1 MCTGNQ
7 KRSERV
13 LHIIIDGGSGMM
25 LNRYLTIMT
34 GVLVSVTALQAQVDP
49 DFHCYLLF
57 GQSNM
62 AGGGA
67 GVAIGESGS
76 GSLNSSDC
84 DTSSRVK
91 VLAFSNCNAGS
102 IVACKNSPQGRTA
115 DKWYTASP
123 ALHIC
128 NEGVS
133 PGDWFAKTML
143 DSIRSDIK
151 IGLIPCALSGQGLQ
165 VFVKGGSNFNI
176 PNWAHPTLANSS
188 PYTWMLNRCKI
199 AQQTGVI
206 KGILLHQGESG
217 AGNKAW
223 GDVAKQIMDD
233 LKKDL
238 GLADNIPVIVGE
250 LRQDSKACCAGTNK
264 AINDFAKS
272 YPHCGLASSQ
282 NLSVQS
288 DDPYH
293 FNPEGMRE
301 LGKRYAR
308 AFLSLADRE
317 YMPRIGDV
325 AVKNPQKSPTLSAA
339 TIRTM
344 KDNIQVYSLDGKRVS
359 RSQINGELSGAV
371 HSGNVYLVAGKTG
384 QTMQLMMLNP

>member
-1 MCTGNQ
+1 MEA
-7 KRSERV
+7 R
-13 LHIIIDGGSGMM
+13 DMM
-25 LNRYLTIMT
+25 VNKYLALFL
-34 GVLVSVTALQAQVDP
+34 GVVVSVTALQAQVDP
-49 DFHCYLLF
+49 NFHCYLLF

-67 GVAIGESGS
+67 GVSLGGSGS
-76 GSLNSSDC
+76 GTLNSADC
-84 DTSSRVK
+84 DTSPRVK
-91 VLAFSNCNAGS
+91 VLAFTTCNAGS

-128 NEGVS
+128 DEGVS

-176 PNWAHPTLANSS
+176 PTWAHPTLGNSS

-217 AGNKAW
+217 SGSKSW
-223 GDVAKQIMDD
+223 GDVAKQIIDD

-238 GLADNIPVIVGE
+238 ALPSNIPVIVGE
-250 LRQDSKACCAGTNK
+250 LRQDSKACCAGGNT
-264 AINDFAKS
+264 AIDAFAKS
-272 YPHCGLASSQ
+272 YPNCGLASSQ
-282 NLSVQS
+282 NLSVQT

-308 AFLSLADRE
+308 AFLGLADRQ

-325 AVKNPQKSPTLSAA
+325 AVNNPQRSTMLSAA
-339 TIRTM
+339 KLRSLNNDIQMYTI
-344 KDNIQVYSLDGKRVS
+344 DGKRIP
-359 RSQINGELSGAV
+359 RNQITKDLSGAAQ
-371 HSGNVYLVAGKTG
+371 SGNVYLVSGKAGQHT
-384 QTMQLMMLNP
+384 QLMLLNP

>member
-1 MCTGNQ
+1 MIGN
-7 KRSERV
+7 KH
-13 LHIIIDGGSGMM
+13 LA
-25 LNRYLTIMT
+25 LFL
-34 GVLVSVTALQAQVDP
+34 GVIVSVAAIQAQVDP
-49 DFHCYLLF
+49 NFHCYLLF

-67 GVAIGESGS
+67 GVALGGSGS
-76 GSLNSSDC
+76 GTLNAADC
-84 DTSSRVK
+84 DTSTRVK
-91 VLAFSNCNAGS
+91 VLAFPTCNAGS

-143 DSIRSDIK
+143 DSIRNDIK

-217 AGNKAW
+217 SGSNAW
-223 GDVAKQIMDD
+223 GNVAKQIMDD

-238 GLADNIPVIVGE
+238 ALPDNIPVIVGE

-282 NLSVQS
+282 NLGVQTDA

-308 AFLSLADRE
+308 AFLGLADRQ

-325 AVKNPQKSPTLSAA
+325 ATQNPQRSRMITAA
-339 TIRTM
+339 SVRALN
-344 KDNIQVYSLDGKRVS
+344 DDIQIYTLDGKRAS
-359 RSQINGELSGAV
+359 RNQIKSDLSGV
-371 HSGNVYLVAGKTG
+371 SHSGKVYLVSGKSG

>member
-1 MCTGNQ
+1 
-7 KRSERV
+7 
-13 LHIIIDGGSGMM
+13 MM
-25 LNRYLTIMT
+25 LSKYVAIFLGIA
-34 GVLVSVTALQAQVDP
+34 VSITAVQAQVDP
-49 DFHCYLLF
+49 NFHCYLLF

-67 GVAIGESGS
+67 GVALGGSGS
-76 GSLNSSDC
+76 GTLNAADC
-84 DTSSRVK
+84 DTSPRVK
-91 VLAFSNCNAGS
+91 VLAFTTCNAGS

-123 ALHIC
+123 GLHIC

-176 PNWAHPTLANSS
+176 PNWAHPTLGNKS
-188 PYTWMLNRCKI
+188 PYDWMLNRCKI

-217 AGNKAW
+217 SGSKAW

-238 GLADNIPVIVGE
+238 SLPGNIPVIVGE
-250 LRQDSKACCAGTNK
+250 LRQDSKACCAGGNT
-264 AINDFAKS
+264 AINAFAKS
-272 YPHCGLASSQ
+272 YPGCGLASSK
-282 NLSVQS
+282 NLGVQTDA

-301 LGKRYAR
+301 LGKRYAN
-308 AFLSLADRE
+308 AFLSLADRQ

-325 AVKNPQKSPTLSAA
+325 AIQNPQRSRMATAA
-339 TIRTM
+339 SVRALN
-344 KDNIQVYSLDGKRVS
+344 DDIQIYTLDGKRAS
-359 RSQINGELSGAV
+359 RNQIRSELSGAV
-371 HSGNVYLVAGKTG
+371 HSGNLYLVSGKSG
-384 QTMQLMMLNP
+384 QNMQLMMLNP

>member
-1 MCTGNQ
+1 M
-7 KRSERV
+7 
-13 LHIIIDGGSGMM
+13 GMVF
-25 LNRYLTIMT
+25 NRYLVIMA
-34 GVLVSVTALQAQVDP
+34 GVLVTVAAIHAQVDP
-49 DFHCYLLF
+49 NFHCYLLF

-67 GVAIGESGS
+67 GVSIGGSGS
-76 GSLNSSDC
+76 GTLNASDC
-84 DTSSRVK
+84 DTSPRVK
-91 VLAFSNCNAGS
+91 VLAFTTCNAGS

-128 NEGVS
+128 DEGVS

-176 PNWAHPTLANSS
+176 PNWAHPTLGNSS

-217 AGNKAW
+217 SGSKAW
-223 GDVAKQIMDD
+223 GDVAKQIIDD

-238 GLADNIPVIVGE
+238 ALPDNIPVVVGE
-250 LRQDSKACCAGTNK
+250 LRQDAKACCAGTNK
-264 AINDFAKS
+264 AIDAFAKS
-272 YPHCGLASSQ
+272 YPSCGLASSQ
-282 NLSVQS
+282 NLAVQT

-293 FNPEGMRE
+293 FNTEGMRE

-308 AFLSLADRE
+308 AFLGLADRQ

-325 AVKNPQKSPTLSAA
+325 AVKYPEKRPIVSAA
-339 TIRTM
+339 TIRSLNGDVQMYT
-344 KDNIQVYSLDGKRVS
+344 LDGKHVS
-359 RSQINGELSGAV
+359 RSQINSELSGNV
-371 HSGNVYLVAGKTG
+371 HNGNVYIVAGKAG
-384 QTMQLMMLNP
+384 QTTQLMMLNP